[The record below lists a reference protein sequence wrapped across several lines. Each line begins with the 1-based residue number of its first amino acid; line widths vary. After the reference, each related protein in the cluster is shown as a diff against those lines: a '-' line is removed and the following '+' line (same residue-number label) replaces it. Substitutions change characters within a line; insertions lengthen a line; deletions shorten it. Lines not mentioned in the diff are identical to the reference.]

1 MDNHHAV
8 QRWLAEAQCG
18 SSEALG
24 QALEACRAYLLV
36 VAERELDPS
45 LRAKGGA
52 SDIVQETFIEAH
64 RAFPR
69 FHSQSHEEFLAWLRA
84 MLLNNVTDFR
94 RKYRG
99 TQKRSSDREVNMD
112 GSNSS
117 SDWRGL
123 LAADSPTPSGEYSK
137 QETMQKIEVVLG
149 RLPEDYQRVISYRY
163 EENFSFE
170 EIAQRMQRSPNA
182 VQKLFARAI
191 DRLQSEMEPD
201 A

>member
-1 MDNHHAV
+1 MDDPRV
-8 QRWLAEAQCG
+8 MQKWLAAAQEG
-18 SSEALG
+18 SADALG
-24 QALEACRAYLLV
+24 QALEACRAYLLL
-36 VAERELDPS
+36 VAEREMDPA

-69 FHSQSHEEFLAWLRA
+69 FTSQSHDEFLAWLRA

-99 TQKRSSDREVNMD
+99 TLKRSSDREVAID
-112 GSNSS
+112 GGTSS

-123 LAADSPTPSGEYSK
+123 LASDVPTPSGEFSQ
-137 QETMQKIEVVLG
+137 QETMREIENALR
-149 RLPEDYQRVISYRY
+149 RLPEDYQQVIFYRY
-163 EENFSFE
+163 EENLSFD
-170 EIAQRMQRSPNA
+170 EIAQRMQRTSNA
-182 VQKLFARAI
+182 VQKLFARSI
-191 DRLQSEMEPD
+191 DRLQAEMERE